1 MKMITIWYF
10 YTALKKQTEKFD
22 HVESSEPSN
31 SLILKLQK
39 PVRVPWGIQHFIFS
53 QLNFF
58 LHKFSIL
65 LTHIASK
72 TSSQTLFSFYFL
84 SVLFAYFVFSSG
96 CGPPPKTVATARR
109 GRIRWKN
116 YVAKKSFSFRKVL
129 PYFSRDNGAS
139 FWVSINDFECVPS
152 CRRWQYP
159 VIRLLINR
167 EAVRTSSSP
176 EL

>member
-58 LHKFSIL
+58 L
-65 LTHIASK
+65 T
-72 TSSQTLFSFYFL
+72 
-84 SVLFAYFVFSSG
+84 
-96 CGPPPKTVATARR
+96 
-109 GRIRWKN
+109 
-116 YVAKKSFSFRKVL
+116 
-129 PYFSRDNGAS
+129 
-139 FWVSINDFECVPS
+139 
-152 CRRWQYP
+152 
-159 VIRLLINR
+159 
-167 EAVRTSSSP
+167 
-176 EL
+176 